1 MDYFTVISQV
11 NMKQFKSV
19 SDNIISSVTLD
30 LLHGKNIN
38 MRLEISLE
46 VSPIRLLILAQVC
59 ENFFWPLK
67 LPKTELKTALIR
79 KIRIY

>member
-46 VSPIRLLILAQVC
+46 VSPIRLLILAQVV
-59 ENFFWPLK
+59 
-67 LPKTELKTALIR
+67 
-79 KIRIY
+79 

>member
-46 VSPIRLLILAQVC
+46 VSPIRLLILAQIV
-59 ENFFWPLK
+59 
-67 LPKTELKTALIR
+67 
-79 KIRIY
+79 

>member
-46 VSPIRLLILAQVC
+46 VSPIRLLILAQVVWKLFLAAETAKNWA
-59 ENFFWPLK
+59 ENRAH
-67 LPKTELKTALIR
+67 T
-79 KIRIY
+79 